1 MYTNVFQ
8 YPRYLMRRKVL
19 ALTGTFRIYTPDGE
33 LAFFSQQKMFRLRED
48 IRIWAEETRVHELL
62 RIHARQVIDISATYD
77 VYDAVMNT
85 RIGAL
90 RRRGLHSLARDTW
103 EVLDLND
110 QPIGLLQEDSLGRAL
125 LRRILLG
132 SLLPQ
137 DYDLFMGEQRVADF
151 RQRFN
156 LLRYEMDLDFSMDTQ
171 NRLDRRLGIAAAILL
186 GTIEGRQE

>member
-1 MYTNVFQ
+1 MNTAIFQ
-8 YPRYLMRRKVL
+8 HSHYLLRRKVL
-19 ALTGTFRIYTPDGE
+19 ALTGTFRIYTPNGE

-48 IRIWAEETRVHELL
+48 IRIWAEETRIHELL

-77 VYDAVMNT
+77 VYDAVLNT
-85 RIGAL
+85 RLGAL

-137 DYDLFMGEQRVADF
+137 DYDLFIGEQRVADF

-156 LLRYEMDLDFSMDTQ
+156 LFRYEMDLDFSMDTR
-171 NRLDRRLGIAAAILL
+171 NCLDRRLGIAAAILL

>member
-1 MYTNVFQ
+1 MNTAIFQ
-8 YPRYLMRRKVL
+8 HSHYLLRRKVL
-19 ALTGTFRIYTPDGE
+19 ALTGTFRIYTPNGE

-48 IRIWAEETRVHELL
+48 IRIWAEETRIHELL

-77 VYDAVMNT
+77 VYDAVLNT
-85 RIGAL
+85 RLGAL

-103 EVLDLND
+103 EVLNLND

-137 DYDLFMGEQRVADF
+137 DYDLFIGEQRVADF

-156 LLRYEMDLDFSMDTQ
+156 LFRYEMDLDFSMDTQ
-171 NRLDRRLGIAAAILL
+171 NCLDRRLGIAAAILL

>member
-1 MYTNVFQ
+1 MNTAIFQ
-8 YPRYLMRRKVL
+8 HSHYLLRRKVL
-19 ALTGTFRIYTPDGE
+19 ALTGTFRIYTPNGE

-48 IRIWAEETRVHELL
+48 IRIWAEETRIHELL

-77 VYDAVMNT
+77 VYDAVLNT
-85 RIGAL
+85 RLGAL

-137 DYDLFMGEQRVADF
+137 DYDLFIGEQRVADF

-156 LLRYEMDLDFSMDTQ
+156 LFRYEMDLDFSMDTQ
-171 NRLDRRLGIAAAILL
+171 NCLDRRLGIAAAILL